1 MSESETEP
9 EFARIRLIIRGRV
22 QGVGFRFAA
31 CDEAKNLAIA
41 GWVRNSANGNVEI
54 VAEGRREDL
63 QMLAEWAHRGPT
75 YARVDDV
82 SEEWLS
88 YSGELKDFAI
98 R

>member
-1 MSESETEP
+1 MSATETEP

-31 CDEAKNLAIA
+31 CDEAKDLAVA
-41 GWVRNSANGNVEI
+41 GWVRNLANGNVEI
-54 VAEGRREDL
+54 VAEGHRKNL

-75 YARVDDV
+75 YARVDEV

-88 YSGELKDFAI
+88 FSGDLKNFAI